1 MKAVRD
7 CIISTLM
14 EDKQQVAAEGRQ
26 PAGAAGVHVA
36 AEGRQP
42 AGAAGVHVAAEVGSR
57 CLLGAGTAAWG
68 RMEGHRLVWGGRRGC
83 WGPVAVYRVQR

>member
-1 MKAVRD
+1 MRVKVFRA
-7 CIISTLM
+7 CIISIVK
-14 EDKQQVAAEGRQ
+14 EDKLQA
-26 PAGAAGVHVA
+26 A

-68 RMEGHRLVWGGRRGC
+68 RMEGHRLVCGGLGGRTGC
-83 WGPVAVYRVQR
+83 WGPVAV

>member
-1 MKAVRD
+1 MNTSNTVRD

-14 EDKQQVAAEGRQ
+14 EDKQQ
-26 PAGAAGVHVA
+26 VA

-83 WGPVAVYRVQR
+83 